1 MGAWWTDQRIG
12 RWTALDSTANSVSM
26 ESLPQLPATESRLSA
41 WCKGVI
47 ESVWLA
53 AVGVLPLLL
62 NPRATLAAHEAPKL
76 AFLKML
82 ALLGLAAWSVLLI
95 ERQVTGRAR
104 VILGPFV
111 GHKCLMV
118 VATLLAACVA
128 WSTWL
133 SIDPLT
139 SFWGSPEV
147 NQGALTWAAELILLV
162 LVWAHLRTREQ
173 IRRLVTVVLLSS
185 FAVSLIGISQWLGW
199 DPMRP
204 DARGGRIFS
213 TMGNPIYLAE
223 YLMMIFPL
231 TIWRI
236 IGLVELGKTK
246 TRAKR
251 LMLTLYSA
259 ILLTQAAAFACTASR
274 GPMIAVLVSFF
285 TFALLYALLKNWKTL
300 HRSLAVAAVC
310 MALVA
315 AGTGTWLKQQQAAS
329 GTQKFAFMGER
340 GDSGRGE
347 YWRKASEMLLL
358 QNKATPPALIG
369 DPWKPLRRWI
379 GHGPETLTA
388 TLPFY
393 HANADTLV
401 LESWFH
407 NLVWDYWHSFGLLGL
422 AVFLTF
428 AGLLFFR
435 GYKRLGCIES
445 RSATITFW
453 AMPVVLALGGAVVL
467 PLLVNNA
474 GFAGMGAVVG
484 FVAGLIL
491 FPTLFGKA
499 SMVRQSDVEHGDG
512 VLIAALLA
520 ALAGYLADQAFVFP
534 TACSSVLFWI
544 YAGIVI
550 VVCGGPKVTS
560 AACEVQI
567 PEGRKNA
574 QVVRPPSILESD
586 FSLPVA
592 VAWVSSGVIT
602 LLHICINSFGSIPHR
617 FSMGELLSSA
627 LCNTSAAKGPI
638 SLMILPVALYWMSAS
653 LALAATAS
661 VKGVKNAFSLR
672 LGSIL
677 GLSGTVGF
685 LFAVLESFMISQ
697 AVPLPEMRILSA
709 AAVARVH
716 DQEILILGHIG
727 LIMSLVILSGC
738 KLAKQ
743 TPKQI
748 IGSRLGWA
756 ALGMAF
762 ASAIVMMWFAVLVP
776 ERAGMFLEEGLSM
789 QAAGRSSLSSGLFKH
804 ALSLN
809 PRPFVYRSM
818 LSESL
823 ITDSEAESDNTRAFQ
838 LLAEAESVLKD
849 GSQSRPI
856 NRRAYYLGRVYLHWA
871 LREAGTNRAELARK
885 ASDSYDVARAFEPHT
900 EPVWSESGM
909 VDLLLHEDAA
919 AAKPKFER
927 ARQLASQS
935 FTAWAEFHS
944 GRSLRSLDPSLKQQ
958 CALIADHY
966 FDGAIRDSKLAKEFT
981 SRARLGKGLL
991 QLMTNQTDAAIV
1003 NLNEAVKLGVDYDQ
1017 WEIEMLLTEAFLQKT
1032 DRVAARRHLER
1043 SAAMA
1048 PPEKRHMLR
1057 SLQSELG
1064 VR

>member
-1 MGAWWTDQRIG
+1 
-12 RWTALDSTANSVSM
+12 M
-26 ESLPQLPATESRLSA
+26 ESLRQLPTTESRLSA

-95 ERQVTGRAR
+95 ERRVTGRGRATPGSLAR
-104 VILGPFV
+104 NKWV
-111 GHKCLMV
+111 MV
-118 VATLLAACVA
+118 VLSLLAASVA
-128 WSTWL
+128 LSTWL
-133 SIDPLT
+133 SIDPMT
-139 SFWGSPEV
+139 SFWGSPEI
-147 NQGALTWAAELILLV
+147 NQGALTWAAELLMLV
-162 LVWAHLRTREQ
+162 LVGAHLRTREQ
-173 IRRLVTVVLLSS
+173 ILRLVTMVLLSS

-236 IGLVELGKTK
+236 IGLVEQGKTK
-246 TRAKR
+246 TRAR
-251 LMLTLYSA
+251 WLTLYSA
-259 ILLTQAAAFACTASR
+259 ILLTQAAAFACTGSR

-315 AGTGTWLKQQQAAS
+315 AGAGTWLKQQQAAS
-329 GTQKFAFMGER
+329 RTQKFAFMGER

-347 YWRKASEMLLL
+347 YWRKASEMLFLKHL
-358 QNKATPPALIG
+358 ETPPALIG
-369 DPWKPLRRWI
+369 DSWKPLRVWI
-379 GHGPETLTA
+379 GYGPETLTA

-422 AVFLTF
+422 GVFLTF
-428 AGLLFFR
+428 FGLVFFLA
-435 GYKRLGCIES
+435 YKRMGFIDS
-445 RSATITFW
+445 RSAAITFW

-474 GFAGMGAVVG
+474 GFAGMGAVLG
-484 FVAGLIL
+484 FIAGLIL
-491 FPTLFGKA
+491 FLTLFGKA
-499 SMVRQSDVEHGDG
+499 SMVRQSDAEQGDG

-520 ALAGYLADQAFVFP
+520 GLVGYLADQAFVFP

-544 YAGIVI
+544 YAGIII
-550 VVCGGPKVTS
+550 VVCGGSKVTS
-560 AACEVQI
+560 ACEVEI

-574 QVVRPPSILESD
+574 PALKLPSTIEGD
-586 FSLPVA
+586 FPLPVA
-592 VAWVSSGVIT
+592 VALVSSGVIT

-617 FSMGELLSSA
+617 FSMGELLSTA
-627 LCNTSAAKGPI
+627 LCNTSAAKGPT

-653 LALAATAS
+653 LALATTVS
-661 VKGVKNAFSLR
+661 VKGVKNEFSLR

-685 LFAVLESFMISQ
+685 LFALLETFMITQ

-709 AAVARVH
+709 AAFDRVH
-716 DQEILILGHIG
+716 DQELLFFGHIG
-727 LIMSLVILSGC
+727 IIVSLVILTGC
-738 KLAKQ
+738 KLAQ
-743 TPKQI
+743 QAQKQI
-748 IGSRLGWA
+748 IGSRLCWTA
-756 ALGMAF
+756 FGMVF
-762 ASAIVMMWFAVLVP
+762 ASAIMLMWFVVLVP
-776 ERAGMFLEEGLSM
+776 ERASMFLEEGLSM
-789 QAAGRSSLSSGLFKH
+789 QASGRGSLSSGLFKH

-823 ITDSEAESDNTRAFQ
+823 ITDSEAESDSSRAFQ

-849 GSQSRPI
+849 SRPSRPI
-856 NRRAYYLGRVYLHWA
+856 NRKAYYLGRVYLHWA
-871 LREAGTNRAELARK
+871 LREVGTNRAELARK
-885 ASDSYDVARAFEPHT
+885 ASDSFDQACAFEPHT

-909 VDLLLHEDAA
+909 VDLLLHGDAA

-927 ARQLASQS
+927 ASQLASQS
-935 FTAWAEFHS
+935 FIAWAEFHS
-944 GRSLRSLDPSLKQQ
+944 GCSLRSRDASMKQQ
-958 CALIADHY
+958 YALIADEY

-981 SRARLGKGLL
+981 SRARLSKGLL
-991 QLMTNQTDAAIV
+991 QLMTNQTDAAIA
-1003 NLNEAVKLGVDYDQ
+1003 NLSEAVKLGVEYDQ
-1017 WEIEMLLTEAFLQKT
+1017 WEIEMLLTEAFIVKA
-1032 DRVAARRHLER
+1032 DRTAARRHLER
-1043 SAAMA
+1043 SVAMA
-1048 PPEKRHMLR
+1048 PTDKRHMLR
-1057 SLQSELG
+1057 SLQVELG
-1064 VR
+1064 VQ